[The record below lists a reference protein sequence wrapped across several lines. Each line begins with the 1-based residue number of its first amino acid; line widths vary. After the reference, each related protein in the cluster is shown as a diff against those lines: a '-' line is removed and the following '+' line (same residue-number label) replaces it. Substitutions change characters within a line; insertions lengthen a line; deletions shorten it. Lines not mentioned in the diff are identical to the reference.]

1 MTSSADSL
9 YAQTLS
15 ASGIGSF
22 EWDLGRGTIRCN
34 EVLAGIVGIQAP
46 GGHSLGATLRN
57 TVLPEDLAELDRL
70 LDGARKSGQAIRH
83 SFRVRHPASGAVRR
97 VVLRARHFGEAQVGD
112 EILIG
117 LLADVTV
124 RDELNESLRV
134 SEERHRLIFEHNPVP
149 MFNVNATT
157 GRFAMVNIAAAQLLG
172 WSVTELELMTPN
184 DVLMPEAHPVANG
197 ILASHDRGIQ
207 RIGVVRVRCRNGAV
221 RSLDLTID
229 RTLLGGEDVIL
240 ASAPDVSDRVAAE
253 QALRQSEKI
262 FRDGFETAATP
273 TALLDGDGNYTRVN
287 AAFCRL
293 FRIQRAEIEGRSF
306 LSLTHPDDRA
316 RDAGL
321 LAGMR
326 QGRQA
331 AVEVEKRYLR
341 PDGTLIL
348 ARTSATPIAHDDGE
362 LSLLIVEIVD
372 HTELQETIAVL
383 QKQRAAIARQA
394 TLLDTVLSNIPVMI
408 YIVAPDRRIEYV
420 NRQWAEA
427 LGWQLHELGDI
438 DVMAEL
444 YPDPSYRSR
453 VRAAMDDDRSGW
465 SDSTIHTRD
474 GRQLVTSWTN
484 VRLEDG
490 RVIGIGQDV
499 TAARAAAVDHNRLE
513 LQLQQSQKL
522 ESLGVLAGGI
532 AHDFNN
538 LLVGVLGN
546 ASLAEEILAPDSPAT
561 PLVAEVRTI
570 ATRAADLTRQ
580 LLAYAGKGRF
590 VVETVD
596 VSTLVGELATLLRT
610 AVSKRAEFAI
620 ELVPDLPAVKAD
632 ATQLRQVVMNLI
644 TNASDALDDR
654 PGRISLR
661 TGVMVP
667 DDEFRMEAVGG
678 ATLGEGAHV
687 FVEVQDTGHGMT
699 AETLARIFDPF
710 FTTKFAGRGLGLA
723 ATLGIVR
730 SHGGAIH
737 VCSSFGVGTTIR
749 LALPAEQV
757 EIPAP
762 PPRRASQ
769 PDWRGSGEVLLADDE
784 EMVRKVAA
792 RVLRHL
798 GFTVVECADGQEAV
812 ERFAA
817 DPDRFRLVMLD
828 LTMPRR
834 SGDDAL
840 RAIRRIRAD
849 VPALICSGHT
859 AEGIDPALTALPG
872 VSFLQKPYEVTA
884 LGLTVREALSALV

>member
-1 MTSSADSL
+1 VPSASDSL

-22 EWDLGRGTIRCN
+22 AWDLGRGTIRCN
-34 EVLAGIVGIQAP
+34 EVLASIVGIEAP
-46 GGHSLGATLRN
+46 GGHCLGTTLRQ
-57 TVLPEDLAELDRL
+57 TVVVEDLPALDRL
-70 LDGARKSGQAIRH
+70 LDEARTSGQAIHH
-83 SFRVRHPASGAVRR
+83 SFRVRHPASGAIRR
-97 VVLRARHFGEAQVGD
+97 VALRARHFGEAQVGD
-112 EILIG
+112 DILIG

-124 RDELNESLRV
+124 RDELNESLRI
-134 SEERHRLIFEHNPVP
+134 SEQRHRLIFEHNPVP
-149 MFNVNATT
+149 MFNISATT
-157 GRFAMVNIAAAQLLG
+157 GRFTMVNLAASHLLG
-172 WSVTELELMTPN
+172 WTVPELELMTPT
-184 DVLMPEAHPVANG
+184 DVLMPEARPVADA
-197 ILASHDRGIQ
+197 ILASSDRGLQ
-207 RIGVVRVRCRNGAV
+207 RIGLVRVRRRDGVV
-221 RSLDLTID
+221 RHLDLTID
-229 RTLLGGEDVIL
+229 RTTLGDEEVIL
-240 ASAPDVSDRVAAE
+240 ASAPDVSDRISAE

-273 TALLDGDGNYTRVN
+273 TAMLDGDGIYTRVN

-293 FRIQRAEIEGRSF
+293 FRLQPHEIEGRSF

-316 RDAGL
+316 RDANVL
-321 LAGMR
+321 TAM
-326 QGRQA
+326 QEGRQR
-331 AVEVEKRYLR
+331 AVEIEKRYLR
-341 PDGTLIL
+341 PDGTLIR
-348 ARTSATPIAHDDGE
+348 ARTSATPIAHEDGQ
-362 LSLLIVEIVD
+362 LSLLIVEVID
-372 HTELQETIAVL
+372 HTELGETIAAL

-394 TLLDTVLSNIPVMI
+394 ALLDTVLSNIPVMI
-408 YIVAPDRRIEYV
+408 YIVAPDQRIEYV
-420 NRQWAEA
+420 NREWSAT
-427 LGWQLHELGDI
+427 LGWRLEELDGI
-438 DVMAEL
+438 DVMEDL
-444 YPDPSYRSR
+444 YPDAAYRAR
-453 VRAAMDDDRSGW
+453 VREAIAEGHPGW
-465 SDSTIHTRD
+465 SDSTLHTRD
-474 GRQLVTSWTN
+474 GRQLVTTWST
-484 VRLEDG
+484 VRLDDG
-490 RVIGIGQDV
+490 RIIGIGQDV
-499 TAARAAAVDHNRLE
+499 TGTRAAEAERNRLE

-546 ASLAEEILAPDSPAT
+546 ASLAEEILPTDSPAA

-596 VSTLVGELATLLRT
+596 LSALVGELATLLRSV
-610 AVSKRAEFAI
+610 VSKRAEFEI
-620 ELVPDLPAVKAD
+620 DLTPGLPAVKAD

-661 TGVMVP
+661 TGVMEP
-667 DDEFRMEAVGG
+667 DEEFRMEAVGG
-678 ATLGEGAHV
+678 ASLGEGPHL

-710 FTTKFAGRGLGLA
+710 FTSKFAGRGLGLA

-757 EIPAP
+757 EIPAA
-762 PPRRASQ
+762 PPRRESQ
-769 PDWRGSGEVLLADDE
+769 PDWRGSGDVLLADDE
-784 EMVRKVAA
+784 DLVRRVAA
-792 RVLRHL
+792 RVLQRL
-798 GFTVVECADGQEAV
+798 GFSVVECADGQEAV
-812 ERFAA
+812 ERFAEE
-817 DPDRFRLVMLD
+817 PDRYRLVILD

-849 VPALICSGHT
+849 VPVVLCSGHT
-859 AEGIDPALTALPG
+859 AEGIDPSLTALPG

-884 LGLTVREALSALV
+884 LGITIREALGALT